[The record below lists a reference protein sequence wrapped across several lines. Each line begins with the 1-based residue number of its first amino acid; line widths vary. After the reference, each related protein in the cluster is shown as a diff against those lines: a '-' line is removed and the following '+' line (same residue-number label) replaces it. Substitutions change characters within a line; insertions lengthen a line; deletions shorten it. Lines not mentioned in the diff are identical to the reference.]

1 MGNEERAPLIN
12 TVTGPV
18 DPGDL
23 GVTMAHEHV
32 LITSA
37 GINRTYP
44 ELAERERTLEKAID
58 RLGAAREGG
67 LDTIVDVTPMDL
79 GRDAALLR
87 EVSEATGVK
96 IVAATGVWFDVPRIF
111 WAMEPAEIAPLFVR
125 EIEEGIEDSGVRAGV
140 IKVAS
145 HIGGVTP
152 QAEIVL
158 RAAAIAQSQTGVPIS
173 CHSYAPERV
182 GDHQLEILTS
192 AGVDPS
198 RIYIGHSDDSDDMD
212 YLSGVVERGAWLG
225 LDHLTFGH
233 REGALSLERRLENL
247 LRLLDSGHAGR
258 IMFGQDWAVNM
269 PVLGA
274 QLLRE
279 REAYNPHGYLFCI
292 NVVIPRLREMGV
304 DNATIEQITVE
315 NPRRFLTP
323 A

>member
-1 MGNEERAPLIN
+1 MIN
-12 TVTGPV
+12 TVTGPA

-23 GVTMAHEHV
+23 GLTMAHEHV
-32 LITSA
+32 LLTSA

-44 ELAERERTLEKAID
+44 ELAERGRTREKAISQL
-58 RLGAAREGG
+58 RAAREGG
-67 LDTIVDVTPMDL
+67 LGTIVDVTPMDL
-79 GRDAALLR
+79 GRDAGLLR
-87 EVSEATGVK
+87 EVSEASGVR

-111 WAMEPAEIAPLFVR
+111 WAMAPGEIAPLFVR
-125 EIEEGIEDSGVRAGV
+125 EIESGIEDTGVRAGV

-152 QAEIVL
+152 QAETVL
-158 RAAAIAQSQTGVPIS
+158 RAAAIAQEATGVPVT

-182 GDHQLEILTS
+182 GDRQLDILTA

-198 RIYIGHSDDSDDMD
+198 RICIGHSDDSDELD
-212 YLSGVVERGAWLG
+212 YLTGVVERGAWLG
-225 LDHLTFGH
+225 FDHLNFGH
-233 REGALSLERRLENL
+233 REGALTLEQRLANL
-247 LRLLDSGHAGR
+247 VRLLDAGHAGR

-274 QLLRE
+274 GLLAE
-279 REAYNPHGYLFCI
+279 REAYNPHGYLF
-292 NVVIPRLREMGV
+292 VVKVVLPRLLEMGV
-304 DNATIEQITVE
+304 DRATIERITVD